1 MRENHIRI
9 LCSVLKVD
17 IVYEGPAKTPTA
29 FFDNSMESPLM
40 QSSELRSIL
49 REGTS
54 AQSGIYLWRDPFD
67 CFYAGLH
74 VDSSS
79 ADDSLPDTG
88 CYLFMGPMAHQRLT
102 AHQRHQMYHAF
113 NIDTEDLPA
122 LPVFTL
128 PEIRNMALLAN
139 TVLENAS
146 LENEELLQLNRI
158 INREEGQLKRD
169 QTAFNLREEET
180 DDEGACRHSYHEE
193 QLVLQ
198 AVREGRAQDAIR
210 ISENMDRDSG
220 RLSRSDVR
228 HHRYLAI
235 VGITLCSRAAIEGG
249 VSPASIY
256 RISGY
261 YINKCDETNDP
272 AYMLHYRNR
281 AIEELAG
288 RVKEVLNK
296 PRGSGYVEQCRDYIR
311 KHYRD
316 KVYLED
322 IADSLG
328 LSPSYLSRLFKKQTG
343 ICLQDAVNEERVYRA
358 GNLLLYSD
366 YSLTEIAHYVGFP
379 NQSYLGKIF
388 KKYKK
393 MTPMAYRSAFQRQG

>member
-17 IVYEGPAKTPTA
+17 IVYEGPDKTPTA

-88 CYLFMGPMAHQRLT
+88 CYLFMGPMVHQRLT

-272 AYMLHYRNR
+272 AYILHYRNR

-343 ICLQDAVNEERVYRA
+343 VCLQDAVNEERVYRA

>member
-17 IVYEGPAKTPTA
+17 IVYEGPDKTPTA

-79 ADDSLPDTG
+79 ADDSLPNTC

-113 NIDTEDLPA
+113 NIDTEDLPT

-198 AVREGRAQDAIR
+198 AIREGRAQDAIR

-272 AYMLHYRNR
+272 AYILHYRNR

-343 ICLQDAVNEERVYRA
+343 VCLQDAVNEERVYRA

>member
-17 IVYEGPAKTPTA
+17 IVYEGPDKTPTA

-102 AHQRHQMYHAF
+102 AHQRRQMYHAF

-228 HHRYLAI
+228 HYRYLAI
-235 VGITLCSRAAIEGG
+235 VGITLCSRAAIESG

-343 ICLQDAVNEERVYRA
+343 VCLQDAVNEERVYHA

>member
-17 IVYEGPAKTPTA
+17 IVYEGPDKTPTA

-79 ADDSLPDTG
+79 ADDSLPDTC

-113 NIDTEDLPA
+113 NIDTEDLPT

-198 AVREGRAQDAIR
+198 AIREGRAQDAIR

-343 ICLQDAVNEERVYRA
+343 VCLQDAVNEERVYRA

>member
-17 IVYEGPAKTPTA
+17 IVYEGPDKTPTA

-40 QSSELRSIL
+40 HSSELRSIL

-79 ADDSLPDTG
+79 ADDSLPNTC

-113 NIDTEDLPA
+113 NIDTEDLPT

-198 AVREGRAQDAIR
+198 AIREGRAQDAIR

-272 AYMLHYRNR
+272 AYILHYRNR

-343 ICLQDAVNEERVYRA
+343 VCLQDAVNEERVYRA